1 VIGQIVNNYEVTR
14 LLGEGGMGSVYLA
27 EHPFLGRKAAIKVL
41 KPECASN
48 ADLIQRFLNEA
59 RAANAI
65 HHPNIIDIIDVG
77 ILPEG
82 VPYMMM
88 EFLQGESLADRLHR
102 VSRLPQSE
110 ALYIAGQIASAL
122 AAAHAVDIVHRDL
135 KPDNVFIVPDLQNP
149 GHDHVKVLD
158 FGIAKLRPEFAPGS
172 PRTSAGALLGTP
184 AYMSPEQCMGK
195 TSEIDH
201 RADIYALGVILFEM
215 LCGRTPFEGQS
226 YGEFILQHVTAMPV
240 RPQSLNPEIP
250 DWVDALILKALEK
263 QSSDRIQ
270 TMNAFADMLAG
281 KPMPATLVIS
291 GDTPAPMYPPR
302 HVSEATMS
310 LEEEP
315 PAKREKTG
323 SYSGSRRGRSTRP
336 TPAATPPN
344 TTLSSMSG
352 QVRGQTWPV
361 PAKRSGSKVAAIV
374 ISAVVLS
381 GAVAVLG
388 VRFLGKGETQV
399 QQQSAPERTSAS
411 ALPPFQ
417 PPSEPPK
424 APPPAQ
430 PSANDESALA
440 MPHGEG
446 KVPSASEVPENQPT
460 AKGLTPTHHER
471 TKGKSSSRANTG
483 DYREPQNA
491 ESAGRHGVA
500 ERHPTIP
507 ENIGAAPTLAPLPV
521 KVESP
526 QKVITREKF

>member
-1 VIGQIVNNYEVTR
+1 VAT
-14 LLGEGGMGSVYLA
+14 
-27 EHPFLGRKAAIKVL
+27 L

-48 ADLIQRFLNEA
+48 ADLVQRFLNEA

-102 VSRLPQSE
+102 MSRLPLSE

-122 AAAHAVDIVHRDL
+122 VAAHAVSIIHRDL

-149 GHDHVKVLD
+149 GHEHVKVLD
-158 FGIAKLRPEFAPGS
+158 FGIAKLRPEFAPGT
-172 PRTSAGALLGTP
+172 PKTSVGALMGTP

-195 TSEIDH
+195 TTEIDH

-226 YGEFILQHVTAMPV
+226 FGDFFLQHVTVAPEQ
-240 RPQSLNPEIP
+240 PQSLNPELP
-250 DWVDALILKALEK
+250 AWVDALILKALEK
-263 QSSDRIQ
+263 QSANRIP
-270 TMNAFADMLAG
+270 TMTAFADMLAG
-281 KPMPATLVIS
+281 KPMPATLVLS
-291 GDTPAPMYPPR
+291 ETSPPMHPPR
-302 HVSEATMS
+302 QVAEATLS

-315 PAKREKTG
+315 PAKRERTG
-323 SYSGSRRGRSTRP
+323 SHSGVRRGRSAHT
-336 TPAATPPN
+336 TPAATPPH

-352 QVRGQTWPV
+352 QLRMPTGHGS
-361 PAKRSGSKVAAIV
+361 AKRRGPWIVAIV
-374 ISAVVLS
+374 GSAVVLS
-381 GAVAVLG
+381 SAVAVLG
-388 VRFLGKGETQV
+388 LRSLGKGEQQV
-399 QQQSAPERTSAS
+399 QQQSSPERKTAS

-424 APPPAQ
+424 SPPPAQ
-430 PSANDESALA
+430 PNADDESGLAL
-440 MPHGEG
+440 PHSEG
-446 KVPSASEVPENQPT
+446 KVFPASGVPENQPT
-460 AKGLTPTHHER
+460 TKGISPTRHER
-471 TKGKSSSRANTG
+471 TKGKASSSVNAG
-483 DYREPQNA
+483 DRREPRTA
-491 ESAGRHGVA
+491 ESASQHGA
-500 ERHPTIP
+500 TEKHPP
-507 ENIGAAPTLAPLPV
+507 VLENIGSAPTIAPLPA

>member
-1 VIGQIVNNYEVTR
+1 MIGQIVNNYEVTR

-48 ADLIQRFLNEA
+48 ADLVQRFLNEA

-102 VSRLPQSE
+102 VSRLSQSE

-226 YGEFILQHVTAMPV
+226 YGEFILQHVTAVPEQ
-240 RPQSLNPEIP
+240 PQSLNPEIP
-250 DWVDALILKALEK
+250 AWVDALILKALEK
-263 QSSDRIQ
+263 QAENRIQ
-270 TMNAFADMLAG
+270 TMAAFADMLAG
-281 KPMPATLVIS
+281 KPMPATLVLS
-291 GDTPAPMYPPR
+291 DTSHPPR

-315 PAKREKTG
+315 PAKRERTG
-323 SYSGSRRGRSTRP
+323 SHSGVRRGRSTQP
-336 TPAATPPN
+336 TPSATPPH

-352 QVRGQTWPV
+352 QVRGQTWRV
-361 PAKRSGSKVAAIV
+361 PAKRSGSKIAAIV

-388 VRFLGKGETQV
+388 VRFLGRGETQV

-424 APPPAQ
+424 VPPPAQ
-430 PSANDESALA
+430 PSDNDESGLAL
-440 MPHGEG
+440 PHGEG

-460 AKGLTPTHHER
+460 TKGLTPTHHDR
-471 TKGKSSSRANTG
+471 PKGKASSRANAG
-483 DYREPQNA
+483 DYREQRSA
-491 ESAGRHGVA
+491 EHSDRHGVA
-500 ERHPTIP
+500 ERHPTVP
-507 ENIGAAPTLAPLPV
+507 ETMGAAPALAPLPV